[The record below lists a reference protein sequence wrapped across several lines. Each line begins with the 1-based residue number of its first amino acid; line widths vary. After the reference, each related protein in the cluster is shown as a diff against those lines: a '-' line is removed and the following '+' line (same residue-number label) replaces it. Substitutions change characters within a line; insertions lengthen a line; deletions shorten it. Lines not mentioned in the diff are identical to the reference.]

1 MMQVLVAMIRQNRGL
16 ILAVAGGALAAS
28 GAVGAEFCS
37 VAPMIGAYKAGL
49 ARYQE
54 NNVAAARALWQ
65 PLADLGFPPAQG
77 QIAGLYARGLG
88 GLAADLAEAG
98 KWAVL
103 AARAGDGGSTRIV
116 DQIAKA
122 LGDAAFRDVIA
133 AVDAWRPALP
143 ACLRLDD
150 PRGEKLDAHR
160 ARVGPSVVQVD
171 TRFPDKTAAAI
182 VARFRQVVDEAR
194 RLSPAATLYLSSI
207 KAYHVIPGDKYDR
220 YVGWKVGKQG
230 SELEMTAGNM
240 LDKSSTFLAT
250 AIVQEAS
257 RELYRQIPGATLNDP
272 YQHTYKGKRIVGSVY
287 PDVNN
292 RPFFEA
298 VLLALE
304 TAERL
309 PPDVRRHVE
318 IIDEIRYNPQ
328 SEHMAKGGLLDP
340 GIGYYDRRLSAEGRR
355 IIFIRRDM
363 KWSFAADVLLT
374 IVHEGTHATQH
385 RTAERLAREL
395 PGKQAALRALDK
407 NGPGKTKDAGTLRR
421 DIVAAEEYLRLWSRQ
436 GGTEEE
442 RRASLKR
449 IECEATIQEIKTAQA
464 LDYEPSV
471 ITKSPYFQF
480 CDDVQKMM
488 VEWKDRRLREGLKK
502 SNTQPPKAR

>member
-1 MMQVLVAMIRQNRGL
+1 MMWAFAVIVRRVRWLV
-16 ILAVAGGALAAS
+16 LAVAGAMMTG
-28 GAVGAEFCS
+28 GAVAAEFCS
-37 VAPMIGAYKAGL
+37 VAPMIESYKAGL
-49 ARYQE
+49 ARYQD
-54 NNVAAARALWQ
+54 NNFAAARALWQ
-65 PLADLGFPPAQG
+65 PLAALGFPPAQG
-77 QIAGLYARGLG
+77 QMAGLYARGLG
-88 GLAADLAEAG
+88 GVAADLAEAG

-103 AARAGDGGSTRIV
+103 AARTGDGASTRLV
-116 DQIAKA
+116 DQISKA
-122 LGDAAFRDVIA
+122 LGEAAFRNVIA
-133 AVDAWRPALP
+133 AADGWRPELP
-143 ACLRLDD
+143 SCLRL
-150 PRGEKLDAHR
+150 GEARWERLDAHR
-160 ARVGPSVVQVD
+160 VKVGASVVQVD

-182 VARFRQVVDEAR
+182 IARFRYVVGEAQ
-194 RLSPAATLYLSSI
+194 RLSPTATLYLSSV
-207 KAYHVIPGDKYDR
+207 KAYHIIPGDKYDR

-230 SELEMTAGNM
+230 AELEITAGNM
-240 LDKSSTFLAT
+240 LDKSPAFLAM

-272 YQHTYKGKRIVGSVY
+272 YLRTYKGKRIVGSVY
-287 PDVNN
+287 PDVEN

-395 PGKQAALRALDK
+395 PAKQAALRALE
-407 NGPGKTKDAGTLRR
+407 KDGAAKAKEADSLRR
-421 DIVAAEEYLRLWSRQ
+421 DIAAAEEYLRLWSRQ

-488 VEWKDRRLREGLKK
+488 VEWKDRRLREGLKQ
-502 SNTQPPKAR
+502 SNTPTKGR